1 MTLRVASPPAVFSSC
16 PRSSSPR
23 QLLLHCS
30 ATTLLSAGAH
40 VSSAP
45 LHALCLSHAWSSVRC
60 ALCEPAR
67 NARCNGRST
76 TTSHHRQSL
85 VFCCTGVVQCCSS
98 INTPL
103 CATETNLFET
113 NRQNVTVQMQNH
125 DGNRLARSNFATAT
139 RISFWKDVLALLS
152 QRILGVSE
160 IGPFSKNSGVWFGLV
175 GGYGQFITF
184 RQHALLYYSP
194 SFIFVFALSV
204 SRFSFCSKT
213 EMITPPLSQ

>member
-1 MTLRVASPPAVFSSC
+1 MRALT
-16 PRSSSPR
+16 SPR
-23 QLLLHCS
+23 RHCTHCVS
-30 ATTLLSAGAH
+30 ATPGRAC
-40 VSSAP
+40 V
-45 LHALCLSHAWSSVRC
+45 VRC

-76 TTSHHRQSL
+76 TTTSHQSL

-103 CATETNLFET
+103 CTTETNLFET

-160 IGPFSKNSGVWFGLV
+160 IGPFSKNSEVWFGLV

-184 RQHALLYYSP
+184 RQHALLQPKFYLGFP
-194 SFIFVFALSV
+194 LRKKTFFLGPKTLFFA
-204 SRFSFCSKT
+204 FF
-213 EMITPPLSQ
+213 MHF